1 MDGENEFSPEVRQG
15 TNETDLPGLTSD
27 EFAELEHEV
36 IQEMELDHKLEQELQ
51 QLKVAELT
59 GRLKKEIVC
68 IFKIFIK
75 A

>member
-1 MDGENEFSPEVRQG
+1 MDGKNEFSPEVRQG

-27 EFAELEHEV
+27 DLAELEHEV
-36 IQEMELDHKLEQELQ
+36 TLEMELDHKLEQELQ
-51 QLKVAELT
+51 LEVAELT
-59 GRLKKEIVC
+59 GKLKKIVC